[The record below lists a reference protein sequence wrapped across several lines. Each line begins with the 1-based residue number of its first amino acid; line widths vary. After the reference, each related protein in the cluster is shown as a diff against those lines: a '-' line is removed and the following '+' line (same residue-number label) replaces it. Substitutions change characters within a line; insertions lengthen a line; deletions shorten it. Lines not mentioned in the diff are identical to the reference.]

1 MRRSPRPADVST
13 TGDEQGTRELP
24 RLDESQFEYDRVAR
38 RAYERYEARGRE
50 DGRDMEDWFEAERE
64 LRQST
69 SSTDTALADTG
80 SSVSRNQ

>member
-13 TGDEQGTRELP
+13 AGDEQGARELP
-24 RLDESQFEYDRVAR
+24 RLDEPGGESDQVAR

-64 LRQST
+64 LRQSP
-69 SSTDTALADTG
+69 SSTDTAREETG
-80 SSVSRNQ
+80 SSVRNRR